1 MASLEISQLR
11 TLIAVI
17 EAGSLTAAA
26 PRLFL
31 SQSAVSEQIKKLEEC
46 VGQQLLLRGKA
57 GVTPTNCGLQ
67 LLDHARRITAMA
79 DEALREVRGES
90 LRGRIRLAVTDYF
103 KPSLLARMLKQLA
116 HTHPGVRLEVSVLR
130 SAEVYAAMS
139 SGRCDLGLV
148 MSLDGTRMRL
158 QQIGCSEALVW
169 ASAPG
174 WQPAATAPVPLLVL
188 PESCALHQLAIR
200 ELKKRGI
207 PYVIAHQASG
217 VAGLQSAIAAGL
229 GVACI
234 NVLAMGD
241 GVVQVP
247 AALHLPRLPEV
258 WFGLLPAKGE
268 EPELVGQVRKLL
280 LQQWSF

>member
-11 TLIAVI
+11 TLIAVS

-31 SQSAVSEQIKKLEEC
+31 SQSAVSEQIKKLEDC

-57 GVTPTNCGLQ
+57 GVTPTAGGLQ
-67 LLDHARRITAMA
+67 LLEHARRITAMA
-79 DEALREVRGES
+79 DEALLDLRGES

-103 KPSLLARMLKQLA
+103 KPGLLARMLKQLA
-116 HTHPGVRLEVSVLR
+116 HIHPGVRMEVSVLR
-130 SAEVYAAMS
+130 SVEVHAAVS
-139 SGRCDLGLV
+139 SGSSDLGLV
-148 MSLDGTRMRL
+148 MSLDSAQTQL
-158 QQIGCSEALVW
+158 QPMGSSEALVW

-174 WQPAATAPVPLLVL
+174 WQQAGPLPLPLLVL
-188 PESCALHQLAIR
+188 PQSCALHQLAIR
-200 ELKKRGI
+200 ELEKRAI
-207 PYVIAHQASG
+207 AYEIAHQASG

-234 NVLAMGD
+234 NVSAQAE

-247 AALHLPRLPEV
+247 AGLNLPGLPRV

-268 EPELVGQVRKLL
+268 EPELLGQVRALL